1 MIPDTPRTTDTP
13 DVSGVPAV
21 LRVQDLVVTYGRHR
35 AVDGVGFRIAPGES
49 YAVVGESGCGKT
61 TLART
66 VLGLLR
72 PEAGEVA
79 LEGVRLD
86 RARGRDLRALRRR
99 VQIVF
104 QNPFAALNPRMTVAR
119 LVDEPLRLAQPG
131 LTAADRAEA
140 VSALLASVGLADR
153 FLARRPHELSGGQCQ
168 RVAIARALAMDPVLL
183 VLDEPTSALDVSV
196 QAQVLNL
203 LADLRQRRGLAYLLI
218 SHDLGV
224 VRHLADR
231 IGVMNAGQLVE
242 EGPAQEVLNAPAADY
257 TRALIAAVPGRGRAA
272 LVGGAETGDEA
283 GGGAAGGPGGGASA
297 SDASADLPAGATPA
311 LVSASGAAA
320 APASEP
326 SAPNSTGSSQ

>member
-1 MIPDTPRTTDTP
+1 MIPDTPHTPDTL

-21 LRVQDLVVTYGRHR
+21 LRVQDLVVTYGQHR

-72 PEAGEVA
+72 PAAGEVA

-119 LVDEPLRLAQPG
+119 LVDEPLRLAQPD
-131 LTAADRAEA
+131 LTAAGRAEA

-153 FLARRPHELSGGQCQ
+153 FLGRRPHELSGGQCQ

-231 IGVMNAGQLVE
+231 IGVMHAGRLVE
-242 EGPAQEVLNAPAADY
+242 EGPAQEVLHVPAADY

-272 LVGGAETGDEA
+272 LVGGAEAGDEA
-283 GGGAAGGPGGGASA
+283 GGPAPGGGASA
-297 SDASADLPAGATPA
+297 GGARADPPAEPA
-311 LVSASGAAA
+311 PAPAPASGAAA
-320 APASEP
+320 VPAPVL
-326 SAPNSTGSSQ
+326 SAPSSTGSSQ

>member
-1 MIPDTPRTTDTP
+1 MIPDTPHTPDTF

-21 LRVQDLVVTYGRHR
+21 LRVQDLVVAYGQHR

-72 PEAGEVA
+72 PAAGEVA

-86 RARGRDLRALRRR
+86 QARGRDLRALRQR

-119 LVDEPLRLAQPG
+119 LVDEPLRLAQPD
-131 LTAADRAEA
+131 LTAAGRAEA

-153 FLARRPHELSGGQCQ
+153 FLGRRPHELSGGQCQ

-203 LADLRQRRGLAYLLI
+203 LADLRQHRGLAYLLI

-224 VRHLADR
+224 VRRLADR
-231 IGVMNAGQLVE
+231 IGVMRAGRLVE
-242 EGPAQEVLNAPAADY
+242 EGPAQQVLHEPAADY

-272 LVGGAETGDEA
+272 LMGGADAGDEA
-283 GGGAAGGPGGGASA
+283 GSGAAGGPAPDDGARADPSA
-297 SDASADLPAGATPA
+297 KPAPA
-311 LVSASGAAA
+311 AASGAAA
-320 APASEP
+320 VPASEL
-326 SAPNSTGSSQ
+326 SAPSSIGSSQ

>member
-1 MIPDTPRTTDTP
+1 MIPDTPHIPDTV
-13 DVSGVPAV
+13 DVSSASDV

-72 PEAGEVA
+72 PVAGEVA

-104 QNPFAALNPRMTVAR
+104 QNPFAALDPRMTVAR
-119 LVDEPLRLAQPG
+119 LVDEPLRLAQPD
-131 LTAADRAEA
+131 LTAAGRAEA

-153 FLARRPHELSGGQCQ
+153 FLGRRPHELSGGQCQ

-203 LADLRQRRGLAYLLI
+203 LADLRQRQGLAYLLI

-224 VRHLADR
+224 VRRLADR
-231 IGVMNAGQLVE
+231 IGVMHAGRLVE
-242 EGPAQEVLNAPAADY
+242 EGPAQQVLHAPSADY

-272 LVGGAETGDEA
+272 LVGGAEA
-283 GGGAAGGPGGGASA
+283 GAGAPAPGGGARADRAAGPAPALASA
-297 SDASADLPAGATPA
+297 SSAAT
-311 LVSASGAAA
+311 

-326 SAPNSTGSSQ
+326 SAPSSTGSSQ